1 MSEGHASRDV
11 VRTYYHDVLTLKRN
25 QEMDTLLVYVY
36 VFPPHSARVI
46 EATDTCRPHS
56 VQRSILQPALNGTSA
71 IVPGISA
78 QLDSFSFSG
87 AIVHNSLPTSSHDLY
102 RNFSARSPSAPA
114 MPVGNRPLVLDPYM
128 ESMALAVPRVQFL
141 SRSPSAA

>member
-1 MSEGHASRDV
+1 
-11 VRTYYHDVLTLKRN
+11 
-25 QEMDTLLVYVY
+25 MDTLLVYVY

-102 RNFSARSPSAPA
+102 RNFSTRSPSAPA

-128 ESMALAVPRVQFL
+128 ESMALAVPRVPISVSFSL
-141 SRSPSAA
+141 SRIALQSLRDFPVPLCQRELEAPF